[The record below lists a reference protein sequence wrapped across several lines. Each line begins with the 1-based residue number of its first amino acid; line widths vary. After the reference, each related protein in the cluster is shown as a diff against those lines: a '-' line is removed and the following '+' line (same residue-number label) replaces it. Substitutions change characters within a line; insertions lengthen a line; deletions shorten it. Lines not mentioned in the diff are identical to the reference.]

1 MFFTVHAKEPAYID
15 YPEFISQYNINYW
28 ESFQGLPRD
37 LELARPLPI
46 VCGIIQRRKILDI
59 LGSQFMKERFRFTIF
74 RIKLL
79 TNTVPSMLTIVQYCK
94 GNPSRL
100 QRDFLA

>member
-37 LELARPLPI
+37 LELAHPLPI

-59 LGSQFMKERFRFTIF
+59 LGSQFMKERTYLVTLPF
-74 RIKLL
+74 
-79 TNTVPSMLTIVQYCK
+79 SW
-94 GNPSRL
+94 L
-100 QRDFLA
+100 QR